1 MVTMTGGEIDAMARE
16 LAGRRV
22 ENVRYYMLPVYGLTE
37 VPSWDRQV
45 AHATDYGIDLVT
57 PDGTMGITWA
67 SYGEYGYGLRIV
79 RGPVLTMLS
88 HAEFW
93 CVADELPWGAVRGER
108 ITRAQVHWLDVRW
121 GDKDTSG
128 PVALSLR
135 FPDSIGIV
143 IVCGS
148 WTKPQEAVFPTGD
161 DIVVLW
167 QPETLPVLA
176 PFLPADL
183 VGL

>member
-1 MVTMTGGEIDAMARE
+1 MTGGEIEATARE
-16 LAGRRV
+16 LTGRQV
-22 ENVRYYMLPVYGLTE
+22 DDARYYMLPCGMTDR
-37 VPSWDRQV
+37 PRWDRHM
-45 AHATDYGIDLVT
+45 AHVTDYGIDLVT

-67 SYGEYGYGLRIV
+67 SYGEYGYGLHLV
-79 RGPVLTMLS
+79 RGPVLTALS
-88 HAEFW
+88 HAEF
-93 CVADELPWGAVRGER
+93 CSVTHEPPWGAVRGER
-108 ITRAQVHWLDVRW
+108 ITRAQIHWLDVTW
-121 GDKDTSG
+121 GEQETSG

-135 FPDSIGIV
+135 FAESIGIV

-148 WTKPQEAVFPTGD
+148 WTETQEPVFPTGD

-183 VGL
+183 LGP